1 MNQKKLKK
9 EKVNSDQINTTVNAI
24 PLQQVV
30 TPDVPANYNMHPPYQ
45 LPVLPPMVQQGNA
58 PLNQPQFVPHP
69 NIGIPLLSETRPL
82 IANGQPNPQNFVN
95 YPNLAS
101 QNDLQQIPQ
110 PVQYPP
116 PTQSQFVLARD
127 PDLIPA
133 EQQNTR
139 GVHGS
144 EIPFY
149 RVNMRD
155 VEHYNQDQSK

>member
-1 MNQKKLKK
+1 MMKQKKLKK
-9 EKVNSDQINTTVNAI
+9 EKANFNQINTTFNPI

-30 TPDVPANYNMHPPYQ
+30 TPDVPVNYHMHPPYQ
-45 LPVLPPMVQQGNA
+45 PPMLPLMVPQGNA

-69 NIGIPLLSETRPL
+69 NMGIPLLSEGRPL
-82 IANGQPNPQNFVN
+82 IPNGLSNPQNFVN

-101 QNDLQQIPQ
+101 QNDLEKIPQ
-110 PVQYPP
+110 PIQYPP
-116 PTQSQFVLARD
+116 PTQSQAVLARD

-139 GVHGS
+139 GVQGS

-155 VEHYNQDQSK
+155 VEHYNQD